1 MQMIQVPFIFAYQEA
16 NIGQNTSWTEEQPT
30 LKY

>member
-1 MQMIQVPFIFAYQEA
+1 MIQVPFIFAYQEA
-16 NIGQNTSWTEEQPT
+16 NIGQNMSLTEERAT